1 MNTFS
6 HQRSRFH
13 RWRARRG
20 HDDPRGLRLLGQVR
34 SRRTWLKFTHVVEN
48 VFQVEIYPLGKK
60 RFSG

>member
-34 SRRTWLKFTHVVEN
+34 SRRTWLKFTHVVE
-48 VFQVEIYPLGKK
+48 VYPRG
-60 RFSG
+60 FTG